1 MRDDIIRHNQRIAK
15 DQRLGPYR
23 EFGYS
28 GPNIHD
34 RLSTAVREAK
44 ILQKKVWIVER
55 WSGGDGRSDIHSI
68 WTEEENANAIAEKL
82 NGGRTDPNRKYWVE
96 GYLVDEEYQP

>member
-15 DQRLGPYR
+15 DQRMGPYR

-34 RLSTAVREAK
+34 RLSTAVREATV
-44 ILQKKVWIVER
+44 LQKKIWIVEK
-55 WSGGDGRSDIHSI
+55 WSGDGTHENITIR
-68 WTEEENANAIAEKL
+68 TAEENANAIAEKL
-82 NGGRTDPNRKYWVE
+82 NGGRTDSNREYWVE